1 MNGINWWAW
10 IKFQTKMHR
19 IMNFIKNRL
28 LTLVVQGGTFN
39 FFFRAGKTI
48 WRNVNVYAT
57 TPDSFNKTFY
67 RINCLNHCFSHLI
80 CYCFFKIFL
89 SYIRSKLWS
98 SDPWNFSWNDL
109 IHDLLQHSI
118 GSYEEMESVFFC
130 KFKHVIRWFE
140 R

>member
-1 MNGINWWAW
+1 MNGINWWEW

-19 IMNFIKNRL
+19 IMNFIKNSL

-39 FFFRAGKTI
+39 VFFGQEKRFGGMSTYMLQLRIRLTKRFI
-48 WRNVNVYAT
+48 E
-57 TPDSFNKTFY
+57 
-67 RINCLNHCFSHLI
+67 INCLNHCFSHLI
-80 CYCFFKIFL
+80 FYCFFKIFL
-89 SYIRSKLWS
+89 SYNRSKLWS

-109 IHDLLQHSI
+109 KHDLLQHSI

-130 KFKHVIRWFE
+130 KLKHVIRWFE